1 MGSALLLPAEMS
13 SLAICGM
20 ICSVCYRHL
29 NKNNPCP
36 GCASDEPG
44 KPAHCRDCS
53 ISLCAGEK
61 GLAFCFLCGEFP
73 CRRVKNLDRSYVR
86 RYHVSLVAFGV
97 RAKGI
102 GAENFL
108 AEELPKWTCNCGG
121 IISLHDGVCSEC
133 GKKLQG

>member
-1 MGSALLLPAEMS
+1 M
-13 SLAICGM
+13 
-20 ICSVCYRHL
+20 
-29 NKNNPCP
+29 
-36 GCASDEPG
+36 
-44 KPAHCRDCS
+44 
-53 ISLCAGEK
+53 
-61 GLAFCFLCGEFP
+61 
-73 CRRVKNLDRSYVR
+73 
-86 RYHVSLVAFGV
+86 SLVAFGV